1 MQKIFIK
8 HYKQIVAIFMAIMLM
23 FVSILTVSPIDVK
36 ASSTTVPQDLIINIG
51 SDASKLNFNWFCE
64 AEVSGIPSVRIIG
77 VAETFIGEQGIAD
90 NNTKYNKVTVTG
102 LKHSTTYECQVS
114 SDGINYSNI
123 YTFKTSGSDS
133 FTFAAI
139 GDPQIGASSSLNDD
153 SKNWAIVVNEILN
166 KDASFIVGVGDQV
179 DYQKEEDSN
188 ILKQQYSHF
197 ISGLTQE
204 TRLMPFSV
212 AIGNH
217 EGYKPFGLGRKM
229 FNYHYN
235 ITNKSED
242 VILYDFNLI
251 NYYYIYNNTLF
262 VVLDTAP
269 YPNPTDTEFTKSL
282 IDAFDKVIS
291 TATTIFANQ
300 YDWLVVQTH
309 KSMQCN
315 PADYN
320 IDDIEAYSK
329 AGFEDLMTKYNVD
342 LVLAGHTHSY
352 VRSYPFKSNASM
364 VGIGG
369 PMRKGGIT
377 IDRDNMDDKLFDPDG
392 TVYMILNSASG
403 SEFYDIQSTPNLT
416 SKVEK
421 QNYIAQYTI
430 IDVTDEKLTVNTYE
444 VGLTEPID
452 SFIIIK
458 TDNNISENSI
468 DNNNLRTKNKPD
480 ITIITT
486 CIIVKL
492 GVIVTMIIVMKR
504 KRQIK

>member
-1 MQKIFIK
+1 
-8 HYKQIVAIFMAIMLM
+8 ML
-23 FVSILTVSPIDVK
+23 VTILTVSHINVQ
-36 ASSTTVPQDLIINIG
+36 ASSMTVPQDLIINIG

-77 VAETFIGEQGIAD
+77 VEEAFTGEQGIAD

-123 YTFKTSGSDS
+123 YTFKTSDPDS

-139 GDPQIGASSSLNDD
+139 GDPQIGASSSLIED
-153 SKNWAIVVNEILN
+153 SNNWATVVNEILN
-166 KDASFIVGVGDQV
+166 KDACFIVGVGDQV
-179 DYQKEEDSN
+179 NYQKEENSN
-188 ILKQQYSHF
+188 ILKQQYSNF
-197 ISGLTQE
+197 IAGLNQE

-229 FNYHYN
+229 FNDYYN

-242 VILYDFNLI
+242 VILYDFNLV

-269 YPNPTDTEFTKSL
+269 YPNPTDAEFAKSL
-282 IDAFDKVIS
+282 IDAFDKTIS
-291 TATTIFANQ
+291 TATTVFANQ
-300 YDWLVVQTH
+300 YNWLVVQTH
-309 KSMQCN
+309 KSIQCN

-320 IDDIEAYSK
+320 IDDIETYSK

-352 VRSYPFKSNASM
+352 VRSYPFKSNAAM
-364 VGIGG
+364 VGSGG
-369 PMRKGGIT
+369 PTRKDGIA
-377 IDRDNMDDKLFDPDG
+377 IDRDNMEDELFNPDG

-403 SEFYDIQSTPNLT
+403 SEFYDIQSTSKLT

-430 IDVTDEKLTVNTYE
+430 INVTKEKLTVNTYE
-444 VGLTEPID
+444 VGLTAPID

-458 TDNNISENSI
+458 TDNNNF
-468 DNNNLRTKNKPD
+468 RTKNKPD
-480 ITIITT
+480 IIIIAI
-486 CIIVKL
+486 CIIVTF
-492 GVIVTMIIVMKR
+492 GVIVTMIILKKR

>member
-1 MQKIFIK
+1 MQKNFIKQKKQIAAIFIA
-8 HYKQIVAIFMAIMLM
+8 IVLM
-23 FVSILTVSPIDVK
+23 VVTILTVSHIDVK
-36 ASSTTVPQDLIINIG
+36 ASSTTAPKDLIINIG

-102 LKHSTTYECQVS
+102 LKHNTTYECQVS

-133 FTFAAI
+133 FTFAAV
-139 GDPQIGASSSLNDD
+139 GDPQIGASSSLSED
-153 SKNWAIVVNEILN
+153 SKNWALVVNEILN

-179 DYQKEEDSN
+179 NYQKEEDSN
-188 ILKQQYSHF
+188 ILKQQYSNF
-197 ISGLTQE
+197 IAGLTQE
-204 TRLMPFSV
+204 TRLMPFSA

-217 EGYKPFGLGRKM
+217 EGYKPSGLGRKM

-235 ITNKSED
+235 ITNKSKD
-242 VILYDFNLI
+242 VILYDFNLM

-269 YPNPTDTEFTKSL
+269 YPNPTDTEFAKSL
-282 IDAFDKVIS
+282 IDAYDKVIS

-300 YDWLVVQTH
+300 YNWLVVQTH
-309 KSMQCN
+309 KSIQCN
-315 PADYN
+315 PANYN

-352 VRSYPFKSNASM
+352 VRTYPFKSNAAT
-364 VGIGG
+364 VGSGG
-369 PMRKGGIT
+369 PTRKEGIT
-377 IDRDNMDDKLFDPDG
+377 IDRDNMNDELFDPNG
-392 TVYMILNSASG
+392 TVYILLNSASG
-403 SEFYDIQSTPNLT
+403 SEFYNIQSASKLT

-421 QNYIAQYTI
+421 QNYVAQYTI
-430 IDVTDEKLTVNTYE
+430 INVTNEKLTVNTYE
-444 VGLTEPID
+444 IGLTAPID
-452 SFIIIK
+452 SFMIIK
-458 TDNNISENSI
+458 TDDHIKTDTVI
-468 DNNNLRTKNKPD
+468 M
-480 ITIITT
+480 II
-486 CIIVKL
+486 CIIVTVS
-492 GVIVTMIIVMKR
+492 VIVAMIIVMKR
-504 KRQIK
+504 KQKMK